1 MERGDDQSAVFAFL
15 ADPAA
20 HGSSGPVVRID
31 THGACV
37 FLAGSDVYKVK
48 RAVRFPFMDYS
59 TLDARRRACEAE
71 IAVNRDNAPELYLG
85 VVPITRGDDG
95 ALRLGADGEIVE
107 WAVHL
112 RRFDENATLD
122 RLAERDEFG
131 LDLVPDLAAAVLAA
145 HRRAPVRDAE
155 AATAALKAQARDT
168 LDDLARHPDLFP
180 AAELAA
186 LRLALERLLS
196 AATPLLLERGA
207 HGQVRRCHGDLHL
220 RNIALIDGRAVLF
233 DAIEFDE
240 AIATGDV
247 LYDLAFLLMDLWER
261 GLRPAANRLL
271 NRYLWACDD
280 EDLQIAGLALLP
292 PFLALR
298 AAIRAKVT
306 AELARLSPDAR
317 EGARAD
323 ARRYFDAARG
333 FVAAQPAQLV
343 AVGGL
348 SGSGKS
354 TLAARLAPSVG
365 RPPGAVHLR
374 SDIERKRL
382 FGVGELDP
390 LPAEAY
396 EAEQSDRVYERLRTL
411 AAIGLRA
418 GQSVVVDAVHRRE
431 DERHAIAAVAA
442 AGGVRFT
449 GLWLDAP
456 ATTLRD
462 RVAARRG
469 DASDATPAVVD
480 AQAAQDLGALTW
492 DRLDAAAPIDRLERE
507 ALERCVSA
515 GPDHIAR

>member
-1 MERGDDQSAVFAFL
+1 MEQGDDQHAVFAFL
-15 ADPAA
+15 ADPAT
-20 HGSSGPVVRID
+20 HGSGEPVVRID

-37 FLAGSDVYKVK
+37 FLAGPDVYKVK

-59 TLDARRRACEAE
+59 TLEARHRACDAE
-71 IAVNRDNAPELYLG
+71 IAVNKDNAPQLYLG
-85 VVPITRGDDG
+85 VVPITRHDD
-95 ALRLGADGEIVE
+95 ALRLGGDGEAVE

-122 RLAERDEFG
+122 RLAERGELG

-145 HRRAPVRDAE
+145 HRRAPIRDGR
-155 AATAALKAQARDT
+155 AATAALTAQARDT

-180 AAELAA
+180 PSDVATVRA
-186 LRLALERLLS
+186 ALERLLS
-196 AATPLLLERGA
+196 TATPLLIRRGER
-207 HGQVRRCHGDLHL
+207 GQVRRCHGDLHL
-220 RNIALIDGRAVLF
+220 RNVALIDGRPVLF

-240 AIATGDV
+240 AIATCDV

-261 GLRPAANRLL
+261 GLRRVANLLL
-271 NRYLWACDD
+271 NRYLWACED

-298 AAIRAKVT
+298 AAIRAKVA

-317 EGARAD
+317 ASASAD

-333 FVAAQPAQLV
+333 FAGAQPARLV

-382 FGVGELDP
+382 FGVGELDR
-390 LPAEAY
+390 LPEEAY
-396 EAEQSDRVYERLRTL
+396 SAGQSDRVYRRLRML
-411 AAIGLRA
+411 AAIGLHA
-418 GQSVVVDAVHRRE
+418 GQGVVVDAVHQRE
-431 DERHAIAAVAA
+431 DERGAIAAMA
-442 AGGVRFT
+442 AGEGVPFS

-462 RVAARRG
+462 RVAARHG

-480 AQAAQDLGALTW
+480 AQAARDLGALTW
-492 DRLDAAAPIDRLERE
+492 DRLDAAAPIDRLERQ
-507 ALERCVSA
+507 ALERCASA
-515 GPDHIAR
+515 GAGQIAR